1 MEMAEERGV
10 KVSHTSIYRW
20 VIKFTP
26 DIEAAVRRARK
37 TTGNS
42 WFADETYIK
51 VNGRW
56 KYLYRAVDQ
65 AGQTV
70 DYLLTARRD
79 MKAARR
85 FFRKAIGTSGVT
97 LRLSEEY
104 IPSLRSAF
112 F

>member
-1 MEMAEERGV
+1 MLACQIPDFRRCNLFNTAGHSFDRELIMLNVRWYLTYKLSIYRDLMEMAEERGV

-26 DIEAAVRRARK
+26 DIEAAVRCARK

-56 KYLYRAVDQ
+56 KYLYRAV
-65 AGQTV
+65 
-70 DYLLTARRD
+70 
-79 MKAARR
+79 
-85 FFRKAIGTSGVT
+85 
-97 LRLSEEY
+97 
-104 IPSLRSAF
+104 
-112 F
+112 